1 MNMVQFDQ
9 PGTPDNLQLKY
20 AAAYYNHGNRLG
32 KLEQLDDAIVY
43 YLKTLDIKPE
53 QLFYR
58 QRLYGRWRHA
68 YLIFGDKFLRF
79 QLVLSHPVQTHV

>member
-32 KLEQLDDAIVY
+32 KL
-43 YLKTLDIKPE
+43 E

>member
-9 PGTPDNLQLKY
+9 LGTPEILQPKY

-43 YLKTLDIKPE
+43 YLKALDIKPSFFE
-53 QLFYR
+53 VYTNLGNVLPAQG
-58 QRLYGRWRHA
+58 RLHDS
-68 YLIFGDKFLRF
+68 I
-79 QLVLSHPVQTHV
+79 T

>member
-9 PGTPDNLQLKY
+9 PGTPDILQLKY
-20 AAAYYNHGNRLG
+20 AATYYNHGNSLG
-32 KLEQLDDAIVY
+32 RLEQF
-43 YLKTLDIKPE
+43 
-53 QLFYR
+53 FYR